1 MALPYFRI
9 SFLTRK
15 IGGLRNS
22 LAIPSKVKITHS
34 RRYPYFSNYNT
45 DHCEAEV
52 LTIGPKV
59 LEGER
64 RLVSE
69 PVIKTCT
76 TYHKKCAKPTGNFL
90 PKRVIDLGP
99 AGAQVLPRLYE
110 TKSSDS
116 LSIYHTSL

>member
-1 MALPYFRI
+1 MSSQHAICLMALPYSRI

-15 IGGLRNS
+15 TGGLRNS
-22 LAIPSKVKITHS
+22 LAIPSKVKTTHS
-34 RRYPYFSNYNT
+34 RRYPCFSNYNT

-69 PVIKTCT
+69 PVIKT
-76 TYHKKCAKPTGNFL
+76 YE
-90 PKRVIDLGP
+90 DLYNIP
-99 AGAQVLPRLYE
+99 QEMSQAHWKLFAEARY
-110 TKSSDS
+110 
-116 LSIYHTSL
+116 